1 MHSIPFPIPLP
12 MLASLGPIVDHL
24 NGGPSLEQKSLPDL
38 PVKVWG
44 NELAPKKYQVR
55 FLLK

>member
-12 MLASLGPIVDHL
+12 MWASLGPIVDHL
-24 NGGPSLEQKSLPDL
+24 NGGSSLEQKSLPDL

-44 NELAPKKYQVR
+44 NEIAPKKY
-55 FLLK
+55 